1 MQNNQTMFHK
11 MLQAMEDGTN
21 YFLRYQFQKEMMK
34 QQLLDREERQKLI
47 DDVCEAVL
55 SRISIQIKAEAISQ
69 LRDLIL
75 GLGGKA

>member
-1 MQNNQTMFHK
+1 
-11 MLQAMEDGTN
+11 
-21 YFLRYQFQKEMMK
+21 MMMNDI
-34 QQLLDREERQKLI
+34 LDRQEREQLVNEI
-47 DDVCEAVL
+47 CAEVL

>member
-1 MQNNQTMFHK
+1 MLHK
-11 MLQAMEDGTN
+11 MLQAMEDGAN
-21 YFLRYQFQKEMMK
+21 YALHYQFQKEMMK

-55 SRISIQIKAEAISQ
+55 PRISIQIKAEAISQ
-69 LRDLIL
+69 PRDLIL

>member
-1 MQNNQTMFHK
+1 MLHK
-11 MLQAMEDGTN
+11 MLQAMEDGAN
-21 YFLRYQFQKEMMK
+21 YALRYQFQKEMMK